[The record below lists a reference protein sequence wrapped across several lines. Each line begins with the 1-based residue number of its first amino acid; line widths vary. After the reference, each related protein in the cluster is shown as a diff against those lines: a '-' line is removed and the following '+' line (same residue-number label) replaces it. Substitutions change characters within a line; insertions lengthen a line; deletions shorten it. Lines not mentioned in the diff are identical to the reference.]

1 MKALLIIDLQNDF
14 ITGSLK
20 VKDGAKVV
28 PICNQLMVDG
38 GFDTIVLTQDWHPM
52 NHSSFASSNEE
63 KKGWPDHCL
72 MGTKGAEFHKD
83 LLTGKAHLII
93 RKGYNKNADAYSAFE
108 DENGVES
115 GLSGMLKD
123 RDIKEVYLAGLA
135 LDVCV
140 KQNALDAKIDLFDVY
155 VVEDACKAVG
165 NGKEAIEEMKKSGIK
180 FVKYESLTK
189 KSKK

>member
-83 LLTGKAHLII
+83 LLTGKADLII
-93 RKGYNKNADAYSAFE
+93 RKGKKRECDAYSAFV
-108 DENGVES
+108 DANGNAS
-115 GLSGMLKD
+115 GLNAYLVERGV
-123 RDIKEVYLAGLA
+123 REVYVAGLA
-135 LDVCV
+135 TDVCC
-140 KQNALDAKIDLFDVY
+140 KFNALDAITLGFNVILI
-155 VVEDACKAVG
+155 EDACKAVG
-165 NGKEAIEEMKKSGIK
+165 DGKEAIEEMKKLGIK
-180 FVKYESLTK
+180 FVGYESLTK
-189 KSKK
+189 RNNQ